1 LESRFTRRQVIGGS
15 TRLGFALAVGL
26 PLLQA
31 CGDDSGSSGGK
42 KTKGIKDGLKP
53 EAGPLRI
60 VNYDSYVSPDIV
72 ASFESKYGVKVEIT
86 IITTDEEAIIKLAS
100 GAIDVDLD
108 HSASTTSLFK
118 LIDTGLIQPL
128 NKSYLGNLGNV
139 AASLRDPYYDPGGTY
154 TVPYTVFSTGIGF
167 RADRVDAASVS
178 WDTLWNPEYKGVASL
193 LDDAREG
200 LSAAML
206 RKGLTDLNTTDKA
219 VIDQAGNDL
228 GELTNTMNIKVN
240 IDGYNTVPEGSTT
253 VAHTWSGDMINAQ
266 YNLPEGT
273 GLEVLAYW
281 QPPTAV
287 IQNDTMCVMSKAKNP
302 VLAHLFIDH
311 LLDKAN
317 AEANFGFVGYQPAI
331 EGLGAQELIDAGLVP
346 ETLRSCVLS
355 NEQIAAGLR
364 YLPQTIEV
372 ETLWNDAWAKFRA
385 GS

>member
-1 LESRFTRRQVIGGS
+1 VGL
-15 TRLGFALAVGL
+15 ALAVGL

-31 CGDDSGSSGGK
+31 CGDDSGSGDGK
-42 KTKGIKDGLKP
+42 KTDTIKDGLQP

-60 VNYDSYVSPDIV
+60 LNYDSYVSPDVV

-86 IITTDEEAIIKLAS
+86 TITTDDEAITKIAS
-100 GAIDVDLD
+100 GAVDVDLD
-108 HSASTTSLFK
+108 HSASTTTLFK

-128 NKSYLGNLGNV
+128 NKSYLSNIGNV
-139 AASLRDPYYDPGGTY
+139 TASLRDPYYDKGGTY

-167 RADRVDAASVS
+167 RADRVDAGSVS
-178 WDTLWNPEYKGVASL
+178 WDTLWDPTYKGVTSL

-206 RKGLTDLNTTDKA
+206 RKGLTDLNSSDPA
-219 VIDQAGNDL
+219 VIKQAGSDL
-228 GELTNTMNIKVN
+228 GELTSSMNIKVE
-240 IDGYNTVPEGSTT
+240 IEGYHTVPEGSTT

-266 YNLPEGT
+266 YYLPDGT
-273 GLEVLAYW
+273 GPEVLAYW

-287 IQNDTMCVMSKAKNP
+287 IQNDTMCVLSKAKSP

-311 LLDKAN
+311 ILDKAN
-317 AEANFGFVGYQPAI
+317 AEENFGFVGYQPAI

-355 NEQIAAGLR
+355 NEQITAGLR
-364 YLPQTIEV
+364 YLPLTIEV
-372 ETLWNDAWAKFRA
+372 ETLWNDAWSTFRA
-385 GS
+385 GG